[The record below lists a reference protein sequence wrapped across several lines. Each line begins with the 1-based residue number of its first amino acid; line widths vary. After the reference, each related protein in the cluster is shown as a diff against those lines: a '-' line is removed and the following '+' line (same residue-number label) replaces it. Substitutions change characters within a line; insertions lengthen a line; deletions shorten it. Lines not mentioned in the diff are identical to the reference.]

1 MPELAERLND
11 SERQKL
17 RGDAE
22 DQGRTAEAAEQLKD
36 SFDKGPD
43 GLPLSPDA
51 SETLEGV
58 RKSMQRAQ
66 RALERGRPD
75 EANREQQQASDRL
88 QKLSQSLAEQQ
99 RSSGRGNRNGGGQA
113 NGSSSA
119 SSDAHVHIPGAE
131 EWKSPTELRRRLLDA
146 MRESGPSGY
155 EAAIKRYYQEL
166 MR

>member
-1 MPELAERLND
+1 LSEA
-11 SERQKL
+11 ERQKL
-17 RGDAE
+17 HGDAD
-22 DQGRTAEAAEQLKD
+22 DQGKTAEAADQLKQN
-36 SFDKGPD
+36 FDKGPD

-66 RALERGRPD
+66 RALDRGRPD

-99 RSSGRGNRNGGGQA
+99 RSGRGHRGGGNQGSGA
-113 NGSSSA
+113 NA
-119 SSDAHVHIPGAE
+119 ANADAHVHIPGTE

-146 MRESGPSGY
+146 MRESGPTGY